1 MPVGVGAGGA
11 MMVGVDEVGTTRA
24 NVGDSRARRVLRCG
38 SFKQLVE
45 LAAVEPDA
53 ATRWTVVDLD
63 ALSV

>member
-1 MPVGVGAGGA
+1 
-11 MMVGVDEVGTTRA
+11 MVIGVDEIGVTRA
-24 NVGDSRARRVLRCG
+24 SVGDSQATWLLSCG
-38 SFKQLVE
+38 SFEQLVE

>member
-1 MPVGVGAGGA
+1 